1 MHHLADTELIVTPQ
15 GHIYHL
21 DLHPDQLADFI
32 ITVGD
37 PGRVAQVSK
46 HFDAIEHRASHRE
59 FVTHTGRIGNQRV
72 SVISTGIGPDNI
84 DIVLNELDALVN
96 IDLQAREL
104 KPGHR
109 ALKILRLGT
118 SGGLQTNIKP
128 GSLVFS
134 KYAIGLDNLLHFYN
148 YPASRDEKSLLSS
161 FEKHLTTMG
170 QTLPTKPYACA
181 ANTDLLEHFAGD
193 FSRCGITLTCPGF
206 YAPQGRSL
214 RTKSQ
219 LSRDFF
225 ETVGEFNFDGLQI
238 TNFEMETAAILG
250 LANLLGHHALS
261 CSVILGNRLDGQ
273 FLADPGKAVEAMI
286 EGVLRIGF

>member
-21 DLHPDQLADFI
+21 DLHPDQVADFI

-59 FVTHTGRIGNQRV
+59 FVTHTGRIGNQRL

-96 IDLQAREL
+96 IDLQNRVI
-104 KPGHR
+104 KPNHR
-109 ALKILRLGT
+109 SLKILRLGT
-118 SGGLQTNIKP
+118 SGCLQSNIEP

-134 KYAIGLDNLLHFYN
+134 QYAIGLDNLLHFYN
-148 YPASRDEKSLLSS
+148 YTATEEEESLLSK
-161 FEKHLTTMG
+161 FEELLALED
-170 QTLPTKPYACA
+170 QLLPTKPYACA
-181 ANTDLLEHFAGD
+181 ANTDLLEDIAGD
-193 FSRCGITLTCPGF
+193 FSLYGITLTCPGF

-214 RTKSQ
+214 RAKSQ

-225 ETVGEFNFDGLQI
+225 KIVGEFGFDGLRV

-250 LANLLGHHALS
+250 LANLLGHQALS

-273 FLADPGKAVEAMI
+273 FLADPGKAVEGMI
-286 EGVLRIGF
+286 EGVLKECF